1 MLNVE
6 ELNLLMEFD
15 VSSLQTAMED
25 IRNSLRF
32 MDDHEL
38 KTMCHSL
45 LKKLQAMSEESFKE
59 IDLSVVKE
67 DNAYGE

>member
-15 VSSLQTAMED
+15 VSSLQAAMED

-32 MDDHEL
+32 VDDHEL
-38 KTMCHSL
+38 KTMCRSL
-45 LKKLQAMSEESFKE
+45 LKKLQAMSADSFEE
-59 IDLSVVKE
+59 IDFSVIEE

>member
-15 VSSLQTAMED
+15 TSSIQAAEDD
-25 IRNSLRF
+25 IRNSLEF
-32 MDDHEL
+32 IADHDL
-38 KTMCHSL
+38 KRMCSSL

-59 IDLSVVKE
+59 IDFSVIKE